1 MKKITFLVLH
11 LGYGGAEKAIASQ
24 ANMLSERYEVE
35 IISTYKLYDKTPFHF
50 NKNVKIKYLL
60 SEGFKPN
67 KEEIKLAIRKKRISN
82 LIKEGIKAIK
92 ILYLRK
98 LTMKKAVR
106 SCDADI
112 IISSRLLYNKLLTRN
127 CKKDAICIA
136 QEHNHHNNNEKYI
149 NKIISSIKDMD
160 YFMPVSMGLTSFY
173 KKRIGE
179 TNTKCVYIP
188 HCIDEIPENTSNLKG
203 KNIISVGRLSS
214 EKGFLDLIDVFKIVN
229 DHNPEW
235 ILNIVGDGNQ
245 KKNIENR
252 IKELHLDKKVIL
264 HGYQNKEYIN
274 KLLQKSSIYT
284 MTSFEESFGIV
295 LLEAQSFGIPC
306 VAFDSA
312 KGAWEII
319 SHKGNGFLVKNRD
332 KESMANYIQLLI
344 SDEKLRLK
352 LGAKGRE
359 NSLKYSIEKVKE
371 QWLSF
376 VNSIRRT

>member
-35 IISTYKLYDKTPFHF
+35 IISTYKLYDEPPFYF
-50 NKNVKIKYLL
+50 NENVKIKYLL
-60 SEGFKPN
+60 REEIKPN
-67 KEEIKLAIRKKRISN
+67 KEEIKAAIKNKKLVDLLN
-82 LIKEGIKAIK
+82 EGIKSIK

-98 LTMKKAVR
+98 SIMRKAIQ

-127 CKKDAICIA
+127 CKKGAICIA
-136 QEHNHHNNNEKYI
+136 QEHNHHNKDEKYI
-149 NKIISSIKDMD
+149 NRIINSIKKMD
-160 YFMPVSMGLTSFY
+160 YFMPVSKELTSFY

-179 TNTKCVYIP
+179 TYTKCVYIP
-188 HCIDEIPENTSNLKG
+188 HCIDEIPQSTSSLMC

-214 EKGFLDLIDVFKIVN
+214 EKGFLDLIDVFKIINN
-229 DHNPEW
+229 DNPEW
-235 ILNIVGDGNQ
+235 VLNIIGDGDQ
-245 KKNIENR
+245 RENIENR
-252 IKELHLDKKVIL
+252 IKELHLDKNVIL

-312 KGAWEII
+312 KGALEII
-319 SHKGNGFLVKNRD
+319 DHEENGFLVGDREKDTMVR
-332 KESMANYIQLLI
+332 YIQSLI
-344 SDEKLRLK
+344 DNDKLRLD
-352 LGAKGRE
+352 LGRNGRE
-359 NSLKYSIEKVKE
+359 KCYKYSMENVKA
-371 QWLSF
+371 QWLTF
-376 VNSIRRT
+376 IDSIGRK